1 MVLVVTHLKYFG
13 ISFLFSSHFSDP
25 YILCWDIRNTVN
37 TVYKLYRSTETTNQR
52 IFFDIEPG
60 GRHLGTGGQDG
71 LVHIYDLQTGQ
82 WISCFQAAS
91 DTING
96 FSFHPFLPM
105 AASSSGH
112 RRFGIPESNEDLSLG
127 ISGDE
132 NCASVWSFSYLSS

>member
-1 MVLVVTHLKYFG
+1 MV
-13 ISFLFSSHFSDP
+13 
-25 YILCWDIRNTVN
+25 
-37 TVYKLYRSTETTNQR
+37 LYRSTETTNQR

-91 DTING
+91 
-96 FSFHPFLPM
+96 
-105 AASSSGH
+105 
-112 RRFGIPESNEDLSLG
+112 
-127 ISGDE
+127 GDE